1 MIRIK
6 KWVESTK
13 TSQWLEIIA
22 AFERH
27 KWTTKVF
34 FHSLEEAV
42 FNSFLLYSERGGKK
56 KFMEYKLEVVR
67 KMLRS
72 IDTDV
77 TAG

>member
-1 MIRIK
+1 MGGVDKNVAMVGNYSCIR
-6 KWVESTK
+6 K
-13 TSQWLEIIA
+13 TY
-22 AFERH
+22 

-42 FNSFLLYSERGGKK
+42 FNSFLLCSERGGKK